1 MFEKQRISKFDGR
14 PARAYGGQDG
24 PKTLQDGAQTGQ
36 DSARTPKDASKT
48 RPRRPNMV
56 PRCFQNALRCIQDR
70 LRFGIVQILKIIENH
85 VNFNVFLAGFGGLC
99 NGSDGSRTPKM
110 ARKRAK
116 MALRRRQDGPKGMLR
131 FFGRPGGEL
140 CKFFSEPQKSQG
152 SNKVVGLRG
161 AIRNDQIEQ
170 RNQ

>member
-1 MFEKQRISKFDGR
+1 MSKVRSMFEKQRISKFDGR

-70 LRFGIVQILKIIENH
+70 LRFGIVQILKMIENH
-85 VNFNVFLAGFGGLC
+85 VNFNVFWQASGGFVTVQTAQG
-99 NGSDGSRTPKM
+99 
-110 ARKRAK
+110 
-116 MALRRRQDGPKGMLR
+116 RRRWRENGPR
-131 FFGRPGGEL
+131 W
-140 CKFFSEPQKSQG
+140 C
-152 SNKVVGLRG
+152 
-161 AIRNDQIEQ
+161 
-170 RNQ
+170 